1 VLLLPRITVFVSLY
15 GRSKPMAITRKGR
28 ASLYYTNSNPAFIVI
43 IFVIQSDFILILYTT
58 YTSMDVD
65 ISIFKACA
73 VNNPSINAIIPLRI
87 TAEAIT

>member
-1 VLLLPRITVFVSLY
+1 
-15 GRSKPMAITRKGR
+15 
-28 ASLYYTNSNPAFIVI
+28 
-43 IFVIQSDFILILYTT
+43 
-58 YTSMDVD
+58 MDVD